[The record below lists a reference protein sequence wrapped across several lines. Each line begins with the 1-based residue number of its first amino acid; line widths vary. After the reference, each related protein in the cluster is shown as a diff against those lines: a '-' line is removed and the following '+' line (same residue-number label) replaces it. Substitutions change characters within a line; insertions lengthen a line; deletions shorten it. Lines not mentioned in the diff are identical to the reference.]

1 MDTQQTAKAK
11 PKAVSKNVVIMGLV
25 SLFNDISSEMIYP
38 IVPIF
43 LTTVL
48 YAPATAVG
56 LIEGVAESSA
66 SLLKMVS
73 GWLSDRLQ
81 KRKIFVAAGYSFSA
95 AAKFLIGLA
104 QGWPFVLFARF
115 IDRFGKGMRT
125 AARDAL
131 ILESVEPEMRGRAFG
146 LHRSLDS
153 AGAVIG
159 PILAL
164 LLIYLYQNNF
174 RLIFFL
180 AGIPSAIG
188 VILLL
193 LFVKEKIKTNR
204 PQTPNKPLTANYT
217 PYHLTKQN
225 SKGYKFNW
233 KELNPAFKKFLL
245 ISVVFA
251 IGNSSDAFL
260 ILRAQDLGLM
270 ATLTVAAYVLFN
282 LTYSFFS
289 YPAGIIVDKIGAK
302 KILTL
307 GWWLFAFVY
316 LALGL
321 IKNDFWIWFLFPIY
335 GVYMALTDGVSK
347 AYIAQMVPREKS
359 GTAFGAYL
367 MCTGLCMFIASF
379 GAGLLW
385 KYINPSAAFY
395 FGALTATVAVIWFM
409 MSGPMIDKK

>member
-1 MDTQQTAKAK
+1 MENPQKVK
-11 PKAVSKNVVIMGLV
+11 LPRNVKVMGLV
-25 SLFNDISSEMIYP
+25 SFFNDISSEMIYP

-48 YAPATAVG
+48 QAPASVVG
-56 LIEGVAESSA
+56 LIEGVAEATA

-81 KRKIFVAAGYSFSA
+81 KRKIFVAAGYSLSA
-95 AAKFLIGLA
+95 ASKFLMGLA
-104 QGWPFVLFARF
+104 AGWPFVLFARF
-115 IDRFGKGMRT
+115 IDRFGKGTRT

-131 ILESVEPEMRGRAFG
+131 IVDSVEPAMRGRAFG
-146 LHRSLDS
+146 LHRAMDS

-193 LFVKEKIKTNR
+193 LFVKEKIRPLSEVKTD
-204 PQTPNKPLTANYT
+204 KPLTANY
-217 PYHLTKQN
+217 
-225 SKGYKFNW
+225 KFSW
-233 KELNPAFKKFLL
+233 KELDPAFKKFLL
-245 ISVVFA
+245 ISLVFA

-260 ILRAQDLGLM
+260 ILRAQDLGLA

-302 KILTL
+302 KILIL
-307 GWWLFAFVY
+307 GYWLFALVY

-321 IKNDFWIWFLFPIY
+321 IQNDLWIWFIFPIY
-335 GVYMALTDGVSK
+335 GIYMALTDGVSK
-347 AYIAQMVPREKS
+347 AYIAQMIPKEKS

-367 MCTGLCMFIASF
+367 MLTGLCMFVASLA
-379 GAGLLW
+379 AGLLW
-385 KYINPSAAFY
+385 KYINPSATFY
-395 FGALTATVAVIWFM
+395 FGALMAVIAVSWFM
-409 MSGPMIDKK
+409 LSGKKKIAQ

>member
-1 MDTQQTAKAK
+1 MENQ
-11 PKAVSKNVVIMGLV
+11 PKIKMPRNVKVMGLV

-48 YAPATAVG
+48 HAPATAIG
-56 LIEGVAESSA
+56 LIEGIAESSA

-81 KRKIFVAAGYSFSA
+81 KRKIFVAIGYSFSA
-95 AAKFLIGLA
+95 ASKFLIGLA

-115 IDRFGKGMRT
+115 IDRLGKGTRT

-131 ILESVEPEMRGRAFG
+131 ILESVEPENRGRAFG
-146 LHRSLDS
+146 LHRSMDS

-193 LFVKEKIKTNR
+193 LFVKEKVKTDR
-204 PQTPNKPLTANYT
+204 PVESNKPLTANY
-217 PYHLTKQN
+217 
-225 SKGYKFNW
+225 KFNW
-233 KELNPAFKKFLL
+233 KSFDPAFKKFLL
-245 ISVVFA
+245 ISIVFA

-260 ILRAQDLGLM
+260 ILRAQDLGLA

-302 KILTL
+302 KIITL
-307 GWWLFAFVY
+307 GWWLFVAVY
-316 LALGL
+316 LSLGL
-321 IKNDFWIWFLFPIY
+321 IQNNFWIWFIFPIY
-335 GVYMALTDGVSK
+335 GIYMALTDGVSK
-347 AYIAQMVPREKS
+347 AYIAQMVPKEKS

-367 MCTGLCMFIASF
+367 MLTGLCMFVASF

-385 KYINPSAAFY
+385 KYIDPSATFY
-395 FGALTATVAVIWFM
+395 FGALTAAIAVIWFM
-409 MSGPMIDKK
+409 MSKDMKPEK

>member
-1 MDTQQTAKAK
+1 MEAQ
-11 PKAVSKNVVIMGLV
+11 PKVFISQSSKSEGGKLPRNVKVMGLV

-48 YAPATAVG
+48 QAPASVVG
-56 LIEGVAESSA
+56 LIEGVAEATA
-66 SLLKMVS
+66 SLLKMIS
-73 GWLSDRLQ
+73 GWLSDRLR
-81 KRKIFVAAGYSFSA
+81 KRKIFVAIGYSLSA
-95 AAKFLIGLA
+95 ASKFLMGLA
-104 QGWPFVLFARF
+104 ASWPFVLFARF
-115 IDRFGKGMRT
+115 IDRFGKGTRT

-131 ILESVEPEMRGRAFG
+131 IVDSVDPANHGRAFG
-146 LHRSLDS
+146 LHRAMDS

-193 LFVKEKIKTNR
+193 LFVKEKIRPLSEVKT
-204 PQTPNKPLTANYT
+204 NKPLTAN
-217 PYHLTKQN
+217 
-225 SKGYKFNW
+225 YKFNW
-233 KELNPAFKKFLL
+233 KELNPAFKKFL
-245 ISVVFA
+245 IVSVVFA
-251 IGNSSDAFL
+251 VGNSSDAFL
-260 ILRAQDLGLM
+260 ILRAQDLGLA

-302 KILTL
+302 KILIL
-307 GWWLFAFVY
+307 GYWLFALVY

-321 IKNDFWIWFLFPIY
+321 IQNDFWIWFIFPVY
-335 GVYMALTDGVSK
+335 GIYMALTDGVSK
-347 AYIAQMVPREKS
+347 AYIARLVPKEKS

-367 MCTGLCMFIASF
+367 MLTGLCMFVASLA
-379 GAGLLW
+379 AGLLW
-385 KYINPSAAFY
+385 KYVDPSATFY
-395 FGALTATVAVIWFM
+395 FGAITATLAVIWFM
-409 MSGPMIDKK
+409 FSSKKSSVA